1 MGVDS
6 TCVDWSR
13 VAFTEHMTEVAV
25 VVGECQVV
33 FDFGAGEQVVYGV
46 RVFGALKGADGGAG
60 GYFAVAIDAA
70 DGEAF
75 RPVGEGATPEDAVQT
90 CLENAGV
97 HLRRRL
103 RQAHGRE
110 RAE

>member
-1 MGVDS
+1 MRVDS
-6 TCVDWSR
+6 TGVDWGR

-33 FDFGAGEQVVYGV
+33 FDFGTGDRVVYGV
-46 RVFGALKGADGGAG
+46 RVFRSLKGGDGGG
-60 GYFAVAIDAA
+60 GHFAVAVDAA
-70 DGEAF
+70 DAEAF

-103 RQAHGRE
+103 RQAHGSG